1 MTVDTAYNTMR
12 FIARKNQIAS
22 LSPSDFQFAFNTAQR
37 NYYDL
42 LVGRIEQYRYDKPTP
57 RIGLS
62 MTDNVVSRL
71 TPFKKQANITVT
83 AGIGTKP
90 TDFNKLLSMT
100 TINAYRVY
108 RVEENRAA
116 ERFHDSIDGISE
128 GNAFFIEDDTSWRIL
143 PVTLDFVSVRYL
155 YCPVDVV
162 WGYTL
167 DGSGRPVYN
176 SGTSVQPKWDDNDM
190 DEIIGRALKVLGVS
204 IKEGALLNYGEQVI
218 QKGE

>member
-1 MTVDTAYNTMR
+1 
-12 FIARKNQIAS
+12 
-22 LSPSDFQFAFNTAQR
+22 
-37 NYYDL
+37 
-42 LVGRIEQYRYDKPTP
+42 
-57 RIGLS
+57 
-62 MTDNVVSRL
+62 
-71 TPFKKQANITVT
+71 
-83 AGIGTKP
+83 
-90 TDFNKLLSMT
+90 MT
-100 TINAYRVY
+100 TINTYRVY
-108 RVEENRAA
+108 RVEENRVA

-128 GNAFFIEDDTSWRIL
+128 DNAFFIEDDTSWRIL